1 MNDTLSHS
9 RKSLGGRDTDRRH
22 VRPDRMRQQRSNKGW
37 RGTNVGIDGENP
49 CRAWISAIETD
60 LETMDFPIPA
70 RRYWAGVHHAYST
83 VAGGECRHE
92 ILSAIARSAIDGED
106 LGDFA
111 GLGDQSGQAGAQP
124 AALVQDWNQNRDPL
138 LRQ

>member
-1 MNDTLSHS
+1 MNETLSHS
-9 RKSLGGRDTDRRH
+9 RKPLGRRDTDCRH
-22 VRPDRMRQQRSNKGW
+22 VRPESMRQHRSNKVG

-70 RRYWAGVHHAYST
+70 RRYRTGVHHAYST

-92 ILSAIARSAIDGED
+92 ILSAIARSAVDSED

-111 GLGDQSGQAGAQP
+111 GLRDQSGQAGAQS
-124 AALVQDWNQNRDPL
+124 AALVQDWNQNRDVL